1 MPSQRRKPELPR
13 LRADRSTNG
22 RRPPFLWEL
31 RPYFRQV
38 AGLIF
43 IGSLAGILM
52 NVAIVLPAI
61 FLGRAIDTFLA
72 FQKGDGSSGA
82 VARAAIAFVLAS
94 AATEIPR
101 TGKRWWL
108 GLARRRLDAR
118 IRADALRGVLGW
130 PMDRLA
136 AMSVGGVMARVIG
149 DVQQLGTGVNE
160 LIVET
165 WDTLLFSVS
174 IVVTMFVY
182 APGLAAAAL
191 APVPVALVL
200 AKASGRIVAARTV
213 RARQADADLTTLLH
227 EQLGAFRLLRLAG
240 RSSAA
245 ALRVRHLA
253 DLQAT
258 AELDWIRLDAGLAAV
273 YTTMMGAGA
282 VFVFVLGG
290 HRVASGAMT
299 VGALVAFLQLFAR
312 FIGRAPR
319 IPQMANS
326 IQAAGAAYERLRP
339 LLAPPPPIGDEQ
351 AAWSSFRFAHV
362 PRSGDREVEGTPAPQ
377 HAAALSFRSATF
389 TYPGATAPALR
400 ELDLEIA
407 PGSFVAVTGAVGS
420 GKSALARLAAGIHP
434 PDAGDVLVDGIAAA
448 EIEPADRA
456 HRVGYLGQEPQLF
469 SGSVVENLL
478 LSPGRARRLHD
489 DDEPNVR
496 RAVAVASLEPD
507 LAALPDGLGAEIGEL
522 GVRISGGQRQR
533 IALAR
538 ALAVSGSTPALLV
551 LDDPFSAVD
560 AHTEA
565 SIAAALSAAVG
576 RDATILLCSHRLATF
591 ADADE
596 VVVLDDGRIA
606 ERGTHAAL
614 LAADGLYAR
623 IHRAQMRL
631 SRPQDAL
638 PRPNG

>member
-1 MPSQRRKPELPR
+1 MPSQRRKRELPQP
-13 LRADRSTNG
+13 LADRGT
-22 RRPPFLWEL
+22 RRSSAPFLWEL

-38 AGLIF
+38 AGLVF

-61 FLGRAIDTFLA
+61 FLGRAIDAVLA
-72 FQKGDGSSGA
+72 FQKGHGSSGS
-82 VARAAIAFVLAS
+82 VVRAAIAFVLAS

-101 TGKRWWL
+101 IGKRWWL
-108 GLARRRLDAR
+108 GMARRRIEAS

-149 DVQQLGTGVNE
+149 DVQQLGAGVNE
-160 LIVET
+160 LMVET

-182 APGLAAAAL
+182 APSLAAAAL

-200 AKASGRIVAARTV
+200 AKVSGRIVAARTI

-240 RSSAA
+240 RSGAA
-245 ALRVRHLA
+245 ALRVRRLA
-253 DLQAT
+253 DLQAA

-273 YTTMMGAGA
+273 YTTMMSVGA

-290 HRVASGAMT
+290 HRVASGVMT
-299 VGALVAFLQLFAR
+299 VGALVAFLQLFVR

-319 IPQMANS
+319 IPQMANQ
-326 IQAAGAAYERLRP
+326 IQAAAAAYERLRP
-339 LLAPPPPIGDEQ
+339 LLAPSPPLVEEPG
-351 AAWSSFRFAHV
+351 WSSFRFAHM
-362 PRSGDREVEGTPAPQ
+362 PGPSDREIERRGGLQ
-377 HAAALSFRSATF
+377 RAAAVSFRSVTF
-389 TYPGATAPALR
+389 TYPGASSPALH

-407 PGSFVAVTGAVGS
+407 PGSLLAVTGPVGS
-420 GKSALARLAAGIHP
+420 GKSALARLAAGVHP
-434 PDAGDVLVDGIAAA
+434 PDEGEVSVDGVPAA

-478 LSPGRARRLHD
+478 LAPGRQRRLGGD
-489 DDEPNVR
+489 DDQHLR
-496 RAVAVASLEPD
+496 RALTVAALEPD
-507 LAALPDGLGAEIGEL
+507 LAALPEGLDAEIGEL

-538 ALAVSGSTPALLV
+538 ALAAGGSTPALLV

-565 SIAAALSAAVG
+565 SIATALRTAVG
-576 RDATILLCSHRLATF
+576 RDATIVLCSHRLATF
-591 ADADE
+591 SYADE
-596 VVVLDDGRIA
+596 VLVLEHGRIA

-614 LAADGLYAR
+614 LASDGLYAR
-623 IHRAQMRL
+623 IHRAQARL
-631 SRPQDAL
+631 SR
-638 PRPNG
+638 